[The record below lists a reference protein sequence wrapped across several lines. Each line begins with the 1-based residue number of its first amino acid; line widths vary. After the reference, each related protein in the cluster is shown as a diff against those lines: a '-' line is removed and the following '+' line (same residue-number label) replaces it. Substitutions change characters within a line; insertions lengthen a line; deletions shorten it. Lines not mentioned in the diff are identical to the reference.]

1 MLELAKIMN
10 KDNLKRYVSI
20 ATNTV
25 KRYLFGLDNKHDIK
39 HLTHEITNLCNSKC
53 EMCNIWANKPN
64 ERELTTEQVI
74 RFYSDPA
81 LSKLEDCILT
91 GGELFMRDDIVEV
104 VKSIWAINGKTNIT
118 LSTNGILA
126 DKILGVAQS
135 LYDLNIP
142 ITYGISIDGIGQ
154 AHNSR
159 RRVDNNFEII
169 DRQLIPGLKKISQHN
184 PSLINIGIGHC
195 LDDYGYD
202 TFDDVKEYCEEKQ
215 IGFMTQLIEDFDYYL
230 PEKKQTKTEGDWSQ
244 LHFVKKGFE
253 GKNRLMKK
261 DIYDKKEDEYI
272 KMIEKLS
279 PTVHHYRLINVL
291 KGNESKYECTSF
303 RNFFLLKYDGA
314 VTPCLRFAT
323 TSLGNLHDKSISEI
337 LDSKQRNE
345 ALDEI
350 SKCEGC
356 LNTWCTDWSMEKN
369 ALPFKNEV
377 YIWLKK
383 KLLN

>member
-1 MLELAKIMN
+1 MN

-81 LSKLEDCILT
+81 LSNLEDCILT

>member
-1 MLELAKIMN
+1 MN
-10 KDNLKRYVSI
+10 KNNLKRYASVAMS
-20 ATNTV
+20 TV
-25 KRYLFGLDNKHDIK
+25 KRYLFGFDYKHDIK

-64 ERELTTEQVI
+64 ERELTTDQVKS
-74 RFYSDPA
+74 FYSDPA
-81 LSKLEDCILT
+81 LSNLEDCILT
-91 GGELFMRDDIVEV
+91 GGELFMRNDIVEV
-104 VKSIWAINGKTNIT
+104 VKTIWDINGKTNIT

-126 DKILGVAQS
+126 DKILGVAKS
-135 LYDLNIP
+135 LYDLGIP
-142 ITYGISIDGIGQ
+142 ITYGISIDGIGED
-154 AHNSR
+154 HNSR

-169 DRQLIPGLKKISQHN
+169 DQQLIPGLKKISQHK
-184 PSLINIGIGHC
+184 PSLINIAIGHC
-195 LDDYGYD
+195 LDDYGYN
-202 TFDDVKEYCEEKQ
+202 TFDDVKKYCEKKQ

-230 PEKKQTKTEGDWSQ
+230 PEKKQNKTEGDWDQ

-261 DIYDKKEDEYI
+261 EIYDKKEGEYI
-272 KMIEKLS
+272 NMIEKLN
-279 PTVHHYRLINVL
+279 PTVHHFRLINVL

-323 TSLGNLHDKSISEI
+323 TSLGNLHDKSISQI
-337 LDSKQRNE
+337 LDSHQRHE

-383 KLLN
+383 KLFN

>member
-81 LSKLEDCILT
+81 LSNLEDCILT